1 MSLLKKILFT
11 VLVVSIVIQFIQPA
25 INIDGQLLQTD
36 ITKQISV
43 PSDVQSILKASCYD
57 SHSNNT
63 KYPWYANIQPLGW
76 ILAKHIKEGKAD
88 LNFDDFSNYITRRQ
102 SSKLKAI
109 ANSVKDGSMPL
120 SSYTLMHSDAK
131 LDDNEKQRI
140 IDWALET
147 KDSLEAQQ

>member
-1 MSLLKKILFT
+1 MSLLKKILLT

-57 SHSNNT
+57 CHSNNT
-63 KYPWYANIQPLGW
+63 KYPWYANIQPMGW

-88 LNFDDFSNYITRRQ
+88 LNFDDFGNYITRRQ

-131 LDDNEKQRI
+131 LDDNKKQRI

>member
-1 MSLLKKILFT
+1 MSPLKKISLAL
-11 VLVVSIVIQFIQPA
+11 LVVLIVIQFIQPA
-25 INIDGQLLQTD
+25 RNINGHMTQRD

-57 SHSNNT
+57 CHSNNT
-63 KYPWYANIQPLGW
+63 KYPWYANIQPMGW
-76 ILAKHIKEGKAD
+76 MLANHIKEGKAD
-88 LNFDDFSNYITRRQ
+88 LNFDDFGNYITRRQ

-109 ANSVKDGSMPL
+109 AYSVKDGSMPL
-120 SSYTLMHSDAK
+120 SSYTLMHSGAK
-131 LDDNEKQRI
+131 LDDNKKQRI

>member
-1 MSLLKKILFT
+1 MSPLKKISLAL
-11 VLVVSIVIQFIQPA
+11 LVVLIVIQFIQPA
-25 INIDGQLLQTD
+25 RNINGHMTQGD

-57 SHSNNT
+57 CHSNNT
-63 KYPWYANIQPLGW
+63 KYPWYANIQPMGW

-88 LNFDDFSNYITRRQ
+88 LNFDDFGNYITRRQ